1 MIRLLVILLLILANG
16 FFSMSEIAIVSF
28 KKIRIDKFAEKHPKA
43 VRKALFLQD
52 HQEEFLAS
60 IQVSITLI
68 SLLTGF
74 IGGASLS
81 PYLEPLFL

>member
-28 KKIRIDKFAEKHPKA
+28 KKIRIDKYAGKHPKA

-52 HQEEFLAS
+52 HQEEFLAAIRS
-60 IQVSITLI
+60 
-68 SLLTGF
+68 
-74 IGGASLS
+74 ASRS
-81 PYLEPLFL
+81 SAC